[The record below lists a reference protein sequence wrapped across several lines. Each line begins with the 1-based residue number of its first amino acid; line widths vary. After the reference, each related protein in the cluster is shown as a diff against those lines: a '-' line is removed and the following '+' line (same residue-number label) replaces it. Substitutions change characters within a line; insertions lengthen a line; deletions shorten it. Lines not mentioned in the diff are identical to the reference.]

1 MIAGKILWAIDIC
14 FQIYFW
20 MICVRCLLTW
30 LPNLDWNNNPL
41 LNGLKSAVDLY
52 LNLFRKIIPP
62 VGPFDF
68 SPIAAMIILMII
80 RWGILFVAA
89 YIFSMLGLLG

>member
-41 LNGLKSAVDLY
+41 LIGLKSAVDLY
-52 LNLFRKIIPP
+52 LYLFRKIIPS

>member
-20 MICVRCLLTW
+20 MICVRCLPTW

-52 LNLFRKIIPP
+52 LNLFRKIIPS

>member
-52 LNLFRKIIPP
+52 LNLFRKIIPS